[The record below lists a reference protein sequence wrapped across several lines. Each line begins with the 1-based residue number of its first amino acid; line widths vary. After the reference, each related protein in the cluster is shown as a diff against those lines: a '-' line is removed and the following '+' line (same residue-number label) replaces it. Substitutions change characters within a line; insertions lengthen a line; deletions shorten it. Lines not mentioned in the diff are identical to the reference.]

1 MQTLIYLFNM
11 KSLIKKYR
19 IMILG
24 VVVGIIG
31 GYLYWYF
38 IGCSSG
44 TCPLTSSPIKST
56 FFGAVMG
63 GLMFSPNK
71 NKKQKENEDSN

>member
-1 MQTLIYLFNM
+1 MQMLIYLFNM

-24 VVVGIIG
+24 VIIGIIG
-31 GYLYWYF
+31 GFLYWKF

-44 TCPLTSSPIKST
+44 TCPITSSPINST
-56 FFGAVMG
+56 VFGAIIG
-63 GLMFSPNK
+63 GLIFSPNK
-71 NKKQKENEDSN
+71 NKKQKENEDFN

>member
-1 MQTLIYLFNM
+1 M

-24 VVVGIIG
+24 VVVGVIS

-44 TCPLTSSPIKST
+44 VCPITSSPIKSS
-56 FFGAVMG
+56 FFGAVLG

-71 NKKQKENEDSN
+71 NKNKKEED

>member
-1 MQTLIYLFNM
+1 MQMLIYLFNM
-11 KSLIKKYR
+11 KGLIKKYR

-24 VVVGIIG
+24 VIVGILVG
-31 GYLYWYF
+31 FLYWHF

-56 FFGAVMG
+56 FFGAVIG

-71 NKKQKENEDSN
+71 NKMKEEV

>member
-1 MQTLIYLFNM
+1 MQMLIYLFKM

-24 VVVGIIG
+24 VIIG
-31 GYLYWYF
+31 ILSGFLYWYF
-38 IGCSSG
+38 IGCSTG

-56 FFGAVMG
+56 FFGAVIG

-71 NKKQKENEDSN
+71 NKKEIED

>member
-1 MQTLIYLFNM
+1 M
-11 KSLIKKYR
+11 KNLIKKYR
-19 IMILG
+19 VMILG
-24 VVVGIIG
+24 VIIGIIG
-31 GYLYWYF
+31 GFLYWKF

-44 TCPLTSSPIKST
+44 TCPITSSPINST
-56 FFGAVMG
+56 VFGAIIG